1 MGCPPCDVSATT
13 ERADMTARGYRRFR
27 CHTCERRC
35 ADWSAACSFP
45 YKRASTT
52 SWTPSSTMA
61 RTVCVSSSTGS
72 CSREP
77 MV

>member
-35 ADWSAACSFP
+35 ADWS
-45 YKRASTT
+45 K
-52 SWTPSSTMA
+52 
-61 RTVCVSSSTGS
+61 VCNWKIGVSSLENINTARKPSVT
-72 CSREP
+72 
-77 MV
+77 